1 MEKERYMV
9 FDNEKGVLLPLKQ
22 EGRSMSLEERN
33 EKAEKIQLLLTSL
46 IKQTVR
52 ETVRECNM
60 QLKEEWKEH
69 EKQQEKRWEEMEK
82 HFRTLDESI
91 REKQNTGKR
100 KKHSFF

>member
-1 MEKERYMV
+1 
-9 FDNEKGVLLPLKQ
+9 
-22 EGRSMSLEERN
+22 
-33 EKAEKIQLLLTSL
+33 
-46 IKQTVR
+46 
-52 ETVRECNM
+52 M

>member
-33 EKAEKIQLLLTSL
+33 EKAEKIQLLLKSL

-82 HFRTLDESI
+82 DKQHDFKVAFRGGMGYVYSLA
-91 REKQNTGKR
+91 
-100 KKHSFF
+100 FA

>member
-1 MEKERYMV
+1 
-9 FDNEKGVLLPLKQ
+9 
-22 EGRSMSLEERN
+22 MSLEERN
-33 EKAEKIQLLLTSL
+33 EKAEKIQLLLKSL

>member
-22 EGRSMSLEERN
+22 EERSLTLEERN
-33 EKAEKIQLLLTSL
+33 EKADKIQVLLKGL

-60 QLKEEWKEH
+60 QLQEEWKEH
-69 EKQQEKRWEEMEK
+69 EKRQEKRWEEMEK
-82 HFRTLDESI
+82 HFRSIDESI
-91 REKQNTGKR
+91 REKQSMSKR
-100 KKHSFF
+100 KKHSIF

>member
-22 EGRSMSLEERN
+22 EDRSLSLEEKN
-33 EKAEKIQLLLTSL
+33 EKAEKIQLLLKGL

-60 QLKEEWKEH
+60 QLREEWKEH
-69 EKQQEKRWEEMEK
+69 EKVQEKHWEEMEN
-82 HFRTLDESI
+82 HFRSIDESI

-100 KKHSFF
+100 KKHSIF